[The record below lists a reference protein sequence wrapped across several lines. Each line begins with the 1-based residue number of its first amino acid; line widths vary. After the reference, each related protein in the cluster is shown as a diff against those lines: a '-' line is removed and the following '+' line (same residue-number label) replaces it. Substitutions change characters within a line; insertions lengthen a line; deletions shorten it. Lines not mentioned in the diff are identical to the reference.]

1 MSSVNIIV
9 HRNPCLTSSVGL
21 SYTNADKKGLRPIC
35 NPYNTC
41 NTCPAPPSHTS
52 LSLLTSSCS
61 TTVPL
66 LEPYY
71 IISIDL
77 KKKKHGATPDCLYT
91 FTPPPPSMKQ
101 LILHDYSY
109 FNILSALHSFHL
121 VSCTHNIST
130 LCLSILLAT
139 LPVIVPKFIVRRV
152 ISRFQSFLFLP
163 PKCPIIPAFW
173 SLEKSTVW

>member
-1 MSSVNIIV
+1 MSCTTLTYLSVTLDV
-9 HRNPCLTSSVGL
+9 LMQYHSS
-21 SYTNADKKGLRPIC
+21 
-35 NPYNTC
+35 
-41 NTCPAPPSHTS
+41 S
-52 LSLLTSSCS
+52 LGTLLYHFYRS
-61 TTVPL
+61 
-66 LEPYY
+66 
-71 IISIDL
+71 
-77 KKKKHGATPDCLYT
+77 KKKQNTVQLLIVSIHLL
-91 FTPPPPSMKQ
+91 PPPSMKQ

-173 SLEKSTVW
+173 SLEKSTV

>member
-77 KKKKHGATPDCLYT
+77 KKKKKHGATPDCLYT
-91 FTPPPPSMKQ
+91 FTPPPFNEAAHPSWLLLLQ
-101 LILHDYSY
+101 YTLGLAFLSPGLLHTQYIYLMSLYS
-109 FNILSALHSFHL
+109 
-121 VSCTHNIST
+121 VSHFTSH
-130 LCLSILLAT
+130 
-139 LPVIVPKFIVRRV
+139 
-152 ISRFQSFLFLP
+152 
-163 PKCPIIPAFW
+163 CPQIY
-173 SLEKSTVW
+173 SS